1 MMANSMEEAGTST
14 WEVFRA
20 GSAIHLRIRFG
31 GLERMV
37 PVTCQGV
44 VADDNLLVVQW
55 SADAATHANPP
66 RLNQELQCY
75 TMASGVLYVAAGQ
88 VVKLGEGALPEI
100 QCRLQP
106 VCTAKP
112 LRKHQRFQVQGQVLL
127 GNEIGEEELNAG
139 QPYPLDISLGGFG
152 VELPAAELHV
162 GEELP
167 FALKLW
173 VDDDGRAAVEH
184 PVLELS
190 GHAFVRNL
198 RQDELGGTMILGM
211 EFSRLAALQMASLQ
225 MWIAAHVSF
234 LREA

>member
-1 MMANSMEEAGTST
+1 MANSVEAAGTRIG
-14 WEVFRA
+14 EIFRA

-44 VADDNLLVVQW
+44 LEADNLLIVQW
-55 SADAATHANPP
+55 SADAAARANPP
-66 RLNQELQCY
+66 RPNQEVQCY
-75 TMASGVLYVAAGQ
+75 ALANGVLYAVKGYVIQ
-88 VVKLGEGALPEI
+88 VGEGKLPEI
-100 QCRLQP
+100 QCEVEP
-106 VCTAKP
+106 NCTAKP
-112 LRKHQRFQVQGQVLL
+112 LRRHQRFQVQGLVLL
-127 GNEIGEEELNAG
+127 GDAIGEEELDAG

-152 VELPAAELHV
+152 MELPTAELQP
-162 GEELP
+162 GQELP

-190 GHAFVRNL
+190 GQAVVRNL
-198 RQDELGGTMILGM
+198 RVDEAGGTMTIGL